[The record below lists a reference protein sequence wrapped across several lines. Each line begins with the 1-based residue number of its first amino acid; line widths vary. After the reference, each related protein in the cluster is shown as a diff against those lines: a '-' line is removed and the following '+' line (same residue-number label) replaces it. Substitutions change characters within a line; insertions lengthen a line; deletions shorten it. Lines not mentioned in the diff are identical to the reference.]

1 MHPRC
6 ERHPGGAFFLLG
18 FSGNWRSNSSSI
30 SFFIALWSLSILAS
44 TCFSPACSGGGQA
57 HKGAEEGEKSRPGRH
72 DARRRVGGRE
82 CEGSCM
88 ETGETGERL
97 AEGIGLCFIP
107 AFIDLFIHADRLVQ
121 GPSRLLRV
129 RAFTCCS
136 VPGCR
141 EQPCASALRASCT
154 ADANASPSAV
164 RIHDVPRPRG
174 PLAVPLSYI
183 RHAQPQPCWDRAGGR
198 EGTQTAWMCLA
209 PGFAAAGLHA
219 LACQSSSSPSAAR
232 TASGT
237 ALASFARPP
246 SVSPLLPSGPSLTGS
261 ARTCIRTSARE
272 SGEWVWAKVWARRRP
287 SAGWRRSHSR
297 WMPAASARPPS
308 PQSR

>member
-1 MHPRC
+1 M
-6 ERHPGGAFFLLG
+6 LG

-237 ALASFARPP
+237 ALASFARPVVP
-246 SVSPLLPSGPSLTGS
+246 CSRAARATTSDGQRTNLHSYFGSRIRRVGMGQGLGAAAALGWLAAVSLSVDARSVGKTAFSSVPL
-261 ARTCIRTSARE
+261 
-272 SGEWVWAKVWARRRP
+272 
-287 SAGWRRSHSR
+287 SR
-297 WMPAASARPPS
+297 
-308 PQSR
+308 